1 MGKAFPIPRDRVVA
15 DFEAVECVGDG
26 SSGIF
31 GNMNE
36 ENAPI
41 PYAGRERTFSPGVS
55 EPLIGEGK
63 SSRKDRHLRAYLRPP
78 PKKSDETF

>member
-36 ENAPI
+36 QNASI
-41 PYAGRERTFSPGVS
+41 PYRGRERTFSPRVTK
-55 EPLIGEGK
+55 PFIGQGK
-63 SSRKDRHLRAYLRPP
+63 SSRKDRHLGGYLKPLA
-78 PKKSDETF
+78 KKSDETF